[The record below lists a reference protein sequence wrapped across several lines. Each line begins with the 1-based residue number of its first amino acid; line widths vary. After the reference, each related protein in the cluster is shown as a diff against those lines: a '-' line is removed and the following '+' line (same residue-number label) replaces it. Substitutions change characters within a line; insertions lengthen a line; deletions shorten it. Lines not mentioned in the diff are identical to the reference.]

1 MEYVT
6 TLLWRPLNV
15 LEFPSTFLPPKKSAI
30 AKVFL
35 SLDAAFEVVER
46 KFKDT
51 ISKGMMWLKANMCVN
66 KMDLKTKMVPLMI
79 ILAPK

>member
-1 MEYVT
+1 M
-6 TLLWRPLNV
+6 

-35 SLDAAFEVVER
+35 SLDAAFKVFER

-51 ISKGMMWLKANMCVN
+51 ISKGLMWLKVNMCVN
-66 KMDLKTKMVPLMI
+66 KMD
-79 ILAPK
+79 